1 MSKLEMTEV
10 KQEDLLTSVLLRV
23 TNLDKNATLL
33 ECMLDEKN
41 IIITLCF
48 TIINTFEDN
57 SKHLVPFDTIE
68 KLVSTIQS
76 LSLSELIALDN
87 YLSLHSTTAN
97 QLIQTKKTETLSEAE
112 DRRHTHWIIKS
123 LTIGFI
129 SISIVITIGIMIDLV
144 LHPKDNSIQL
154 LLNVMNSYKYFFSLV
169 SGKGGL

>member
-48 TIINTFEDN
+48 TIINTFQDN

-87 YLSLHSTTAN
+87 YLSLHSTPAN
-97 QLIQTKKTETLSEAE
+97 QLIHTKKTETLSEVE
-112 DRRHTHWIIKS
+112 HRRHTHWVIKS

-154 LLNVMNSYKYFFSLV
+154 LLNVMNGYKDFFSLV